1 MSTSDESLVQETL
14 AGRLEAF
21 DELMKRYER
30 LVFKLAWG
38 FARNRQDA
46 LDLTQ
51 QVFMKAYRSLRSFR
65 QDANL
70 KTWLM
75 RIAYNEGVSW
85 LRQKS
90 RAAEGDGESL
100 DLIPTAG
107 TQEQQ
112 LLSRERE
119 QLIERELGKLNDRY
133 RLAITLRYRQG
144 LPIEEIAAV
153 LQCSEGTTK
162 SMLFRGVRA
171 LRDALAGAV

>member
-30 LVFKLAWG
+30 MVFKLAWG

-85 LRQKS
+85 LRQKG
-90 RAAEGDGESL
+90 RTADGDGESL
-100 DLIPTAG
+100 DLIPIPG

-171 LRDALAGAV
+171 LRNALAGAV

>member
-1 MSTSDESLVQETL
+1 MSTSDEALVQETL

-30 LVFKLAWG
+30 MVFKLAWG

-70 KTWLM
+70 RTWLM

-85 LRQKS
+85 LRQKG
-90 RAAEGDGESL
+90 RTADGDGESL
-100 DLIPTAG
+100 DLLPIPG

-119 QLIERELGKLNDRY
+119 QLIERELGKLNERY

-171 LRDALAGAV
+171 LRDALAGAI